1 MKALRLLVLAAVLG
15 TIQPELAAAQRSS
28 PSAESGGVVN
38 RSRDCHRNVIRHRIY
53 GRMLAHRHVGSDC
66 RVQIVRDRD
75 NRRERCKILNG
86 RRVCRN

>member
-1 MKALRLLVLAAVLG
+1 MKAIRLFVLAAIVG
-15 TIQPELAAAQRSS
+15 IVQPELATAQRSN
-28 PSAESGGVVN
+28 PSAEGGGVVN

-86 RRVCRN
+86 RRICRD